1 MSSIFNVD
9 DLIDGQKLGWFNIR
23 LLVYLFVV
31 MLLDGYDIIAVGFAG
46 PHLVKEWHVPAASLG
61 PVFSASLIGILLGSL
76 FFGFIGDRLGRK
88 FALVAS
94 CVAFGILTMFAT
106 TATSVPELIGLRFL
120 AGVGIGGV
128 LPNAIALTSEYSPKR
143 YRATMVI
150 LMFSGNT
157 FGASLPGLVSVTLVP
172 RFGWQVLFWV
182 GGILPLAIALLL
194 ALALPESIRFLA
206 LDERRRARAIAT
218 LRRLMPHVAVP
229 ADAQLVTRLN
239 DAGTTGTTRALRFRQ
254 LFEGRLAKV
263 TPLLWLTFALNL
275 MVFYFINSWTP
286 TLAMAAGVTPGTAA
300 FGLSMFQ
307 VGGTLGG
314 FALCRFVDRSGLKPL
329 SALFFLCIPVVGL
342 AGFTVVSSTFFV
354 AGLFVVGFCVLG
366 LQAGLNAMAGILY
379 PTSCRA
385 NGVGHA
391 FGLGRIGAVVGPLAG
406 GALIGMHVS
415 MQTMFMLAAIPVCLG
430 AIACFALNRTAGEIA

>member
-1 MSSIFNVD
+1 MSSKFNVD
-9 DLIDGQKLGWFNIR
+9 DLIDEQKLGWFNIR
-23 LLVYLFVV
+23 LLVYLFIV

-46 PHLVKEWHVPAASLG
+46 PHLVKEWHVPPAALG
-61 PVFSASLIGILLGSL
+61 PVFSASLIGILIGSL

-88 FALVAS
+88 FALIAS
-94 CVAFGILTMFAT
+94 CVAFGVLTVFAT

-143 YRATMVI
+143 FRATMVI

-172 RFGWQVLFWV
+172 RFGWQALFWV

-194 ALALPESIRFLA
+194 AFALPESVRFLA
-206 LDERRRARAIAT
+206 LDERRRARAVAT
-218 LRRLMPHVAVP
+218 LRRLLPNVVVP
-229 ADAQLVTRLN
+229 DDAELVTRAATEPVN
-239 DAGTTGTTRALRFRQ
+239 RFRFRQ
-254 LFEGRLAKV
+254 LFEGRLALV

-286 TLAMAAGVTPGTAA
+286 TLATAAGVKPGTAA
-300 FGLSMFQ
+300 FALSMFQ

-314 FALCRFVDRSGLKPL
+314 FALCRLVDRSGLKPL

-406 GALIGMHVS
+406 GVLIGMHVS

-430 AIACFALNRTAGEIA
+430 AIACFALNRTAGEMA

>member
-9 DLIDGQKLGWFNIR
+9 DLIDDQKLGWFNLR

-46 PHLVKEWHVPAASLG
+46 PHLVREWHVSPASLG

-76 FFGFIGDRLGRK
+76 FFGFVGDRLGRK

-94 CVAFGILTMFAT
+94 CFAFGVLTIVAT
-106 TATSVPELIGLRFL
+106 TATSVTELIGLRFL

-157 FGASLPGLVSVTLVP
+157 FGASLPGLVSMLLVP
-172 RFGWQVLFWV
+172 RFGWQALFWV
-182 GGILPLAIALLL
+182 GGILPIAIAVFLI
-194 ALALPESIRFLA
+194 ALLPESIKFLV
-206 LDERRRARAIAT
+206 LDERHRERALAT
-218 LRRLMPHVAVP
+218 LRRIIPNVTVP
-229 ADAQLVTRLN
+229 SDAQLITHSSAAR
-239 DAGTTGTTRALRFRQ
+239 TFRFSQ
-254 LFEGRLAKV
+254 LFEGKLAMI
-263 TPLLWLTFALNL
+263 TPLLWTTFALNL

-286 TLAMAAGVTPGTAA
+286 TLAAAAGVSPGTAA
-300 FGLSMFQ
+300 LGLSMFQ

-314 FALCRFVDRSGLKPL
+314 FALCRFVDRNGLKSL

-342 AGFTVVSSTFFV
+342 AGYTVVSSTFFV

-366 LQAGLNAMAGILY
+366 VQVGLNAMAGILY

-385 NGVGHA
+385 NGVGYA
-391 FGLGRIGAVVGPLAG
+391 FGLGRLGAVVGPLAG
-406 GALIGMHVS
+406 GELIGMHVS
-415 MQTMFMLAAIPVCLG
+415 MQAMFMIAAIPVSLG
-430 AIACFALNRTAGEIA
+430 AIACFALKRSAGSMA